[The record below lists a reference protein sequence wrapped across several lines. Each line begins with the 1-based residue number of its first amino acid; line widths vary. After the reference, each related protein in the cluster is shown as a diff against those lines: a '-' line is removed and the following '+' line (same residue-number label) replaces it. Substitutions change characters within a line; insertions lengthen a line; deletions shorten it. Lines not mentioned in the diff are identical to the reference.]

1 MLQSSWVWSELR
13 GLARRCLFSKRAVRQ
28 YTGFVQD
35 RLRKAAKAL
44 VRHVFLHPLGA
55 GMPWRGCCV
64 TLRFVSL
71 NLDAFLLAGGRG

>member
-44 VRHVFLHPLGA
+44 VRHVLLSTHSVLP
-55 GMPWRGCCV
+55 MPCHDDV
-64 TLRFVSL
+64 AAASRFVLSV
-71 NLDAFLLAGGRG
+71 

>member
-44 VRHVFLHPLGA
+44 VRHVSLSTHSVLPC
-55 GMPWRGCCV
+55 PWPCHDV
-64 TLRFVSL
+64 AAASRFVLSV
-71 NLDAFLLAGGRG
+71 

>member
-1 MLQSSWVWSELR
+1 VLQSSWVWSELR

-44 VRHVFLHPLGA
+44 VRVRSVLLSTHSVLPC
-55 GMPWRGCCV
+55 PWPCHDV
-64 TLRFVSL
+64 AAASRFVLSV
-71 NLDAFLLAGGRG
+71 